1 MPAMGM
7 PGMPTG
13 MPGMPT
19 GMAGMPGMPGAGGGA
34 TPANKPANKKPAT
47 LRLHWK
53 PLSADKFDSSIWATP
68 AMSRGAQS
76 TLDDDDIKEL
86 QELFAQKVKAQG
98 TSGKKKGRRR
108 SSVKKRRSSTT
119 GGKGKAGGGAVLND
133 GPIFIE
139 GKRGHN
145 LCIGL
150 AQFRRYH
157 DDFSVLV
164 SDVLARK
171 LTPDALSTLSE
182 LLPTAREVRSMRN
195 IRKLKPAKLVLPE
208 KFIYAVASVP
218 DMEAKIQALNFCNAY
233 PEKLERLQKRTTLL
247 SEACDQILDSS
258 DLMLVME
265 TVLAI
270 GNAMNDGTRTG
281 SAAGFSLESLLKLT
295 ETRSKVKGA
304 CSTASLLLR
313 VFSRRAQ
320 SRFPPSLLPCSLTH
334 ASSSSS
340 STLPSSRPPHTQV

>member
-1 MPAMGM
+1 
-7 PGMPTG
+7 
-13 MPGMPT
+13 
-19 GMAGMPGMPGAGGGA
+19 
-34 TPANKPANKKPAT
+34 
-47 LRLHWK
+47 
-53 PLSADKFDSSIWATP
+53 
-68 AMSRGAQS
+68 MSRGAQS

-281 SAAGFSLESLLKLT
+281 SAEGA
-295 ETRSKVKGA
+295 SKHAPGRA
-304 CSTASLLLR
+304 ALGGSGRRARRARPRLGP
-313 VFSRRAQ
+313 SRRCCGDVRGGQGTGRRAR
-320 SRFPPSLLPCSLTH
+320 SRGATTCAPAAARSGTG
-334 ASSSSS
+334 
-340 STLPSSRPPHTQV
+340 RR